1 LEDASSVSSILE
13 MSDAQLVGAA
23 IAGIALLLF
32 LIVRVKLHAFV
43 ALLIGSLV
51 IGVAAGMP
59 FADVLD
65 AVTTGVGSTLASIA
79 VIVGLGAMFGQMLE
93 VSGGVETLADSLL
106 NRFGERNAQWSLL
119 AVGFVVAIPV
129 FFDVAFIILVS
140 LIYGLTER
148 TNRPVVYY
156 ALPLLAGLAVT
167 HAFIPPTPGPIAVA
181 GLIGADLGWVMLFG
195 VLIGLPAAVIAG
207 PVYARYIAKRVPAEV
222 PEYMHAAEPK
232 QGRKLPRV
240 SLIVALIGI
249 PLLLIVGNT
258 VASATLTEDQPLRAV
273 LAFAGH
279 PMMALLITTVLSF
292 WLLGTRSG
300 YSPQEIQEIATKAL
314 EPAGI
319 VILVTSAGGV
329 LKQVLIDSGVGDVFA
344 DALMATNLPPL
355 LLAFLVAAAVRL
367 MQGSATVAMLTAA
380 GLVAALL
387 GDVGFSE
394 PMLALLVIAI
404 AAGATTAS
412 HVNDS
417 GFWLVNRYLGLNV
430 PDTLKTWTAT
440 TILVAL
446 VSITLVLIVSTFI
459 G

>member
-1 LEDASSVSSILE
+1 
-13 MSDAQLVGAA
+13 MSDAQLIGAA
-23 IAGIALLLF
+23 IAGMALLLF

-59 FADVLD
+59 FDDVLD

-79 VIVGLGAMFGQMLE
+79 VVVGLGAMFGQMLE
-93 VSGGVETLADSLL
+93 VSGGVEALADSLL
-106 NRFGERNAQWSLL
+106 SHFGERNSQWSLL

-129 FFDVAFIILVS
+129 FFDVAFIILIS
-140 LIYGLTER
+140 LVYGLTER
-148 TNRPVVYY
+148 TNRPIVYY

-195 VLIGLPAAVIAG
+195 VVIGLPAAIIAG
-207 PVYARYIAKRVPAEV
+207 PIYARLIAKQVPAMV
-222 PEYMHAAEPK
+222 PDYMHVAEPK
-232 QGRKLPRV
+232 RERKLPPV
-240 SLIVALIGI
+240 SLIVVLIGI
-249 PLLLIVGNT
+249 PLVLIVGNT
-258 VASATLTEDQPLRAV
+258 VASATLANDQALGDV
-273 LAFAGH
+273 IAFVGH

-292 WLLGTRSG
+292 WLLGSRSG
-300 YSPQEIQEIATKAL
+300 YSRQEIQEIATKAL

-319 VILVTSAGGV
+319 VILVTAAGGV

-355 LLAFLVAAAVRL
+355 VLAFLIAAAVRL
-367 MQGSATVAMLTAA
+367 VQGSATVAMLTAA

-404 AAGATTAS
+404 AAGATIAS

-417 GFWLVNRYLGLNV
+417 GFWLVNRYLGLSV
-430 PDTLKTWTAT
+430 PDTLRTWTVTT
-440 TILVAL
+440 TIVAL
-446 VSITLVLIVSTFI
+446 VSITLILIASPFV

>member
-1 LEDASSVSSILE
+1 
-13 MSDAQLVGAA
+13 MSDAQLIGAA
-23 IAGIALLLF
+23 LAGIALLLF
-32 LIVRVKLHAFV
+32 LIVRVKLQAFV

-65 AVTTGVGSTLASIA
+65 SVTTGVGSTLASIA

-93 VSGGVETLADSLL
+93 VSGGAEALADSLL
-106 NRFGERNAQWSLL
+106 DRFGERNAQWSLL
-119 AVGFVVAIPV
+119 AVGFIVAIPV
-129 FFDVAFIILVS
+129 FFDVAFIV
-140 LIYGLTER
+140 LISVVYGLTER
-148 TNRPVVYY
+148 ARRPIVYY
-156 ALPLLAGLAVT
+156 ALPLLAGLATT

-195 VLIGLPAAVIAG
+195 VAIGLPAAVIAG
-207 PVYARYIAKRVPAEV
+207 PIYARLIARHVPATV
-222 PEYMHAAEPK
+222 PEYMRGTEPK
-232 QGRKLPRV
+232 PGRVLPKV
-240 SLIVALIGI
+240 SLIGVMIGTPLALII
-249 PLLLIVGNT
+249 GNT
-258 VASATLTEDQPLRAV
+258 VAGATLADDSPLRAALGFV
-273 LAFAGH
+273 GH

-300 YSPQEIQEIATKAL
+300 YSPQEIQEIATRAL

-344 DALMATNLPPL
+344 NALMATNMPPL
-355 LLAFLVAAAVRL
+355 VLAFLIAAAMRL

-380 GLVAALL
+380 GLTAALL
-387 GDVGFSE
+387 GDVEFSE
-394 PMLALLVIAI
+394 PMLALMVIAI
-404 AAGATTAS
+404 AAGATIGS

-417 GFWLVNRYLGLNV
+417 GFWLVNRYLGLSV
-430 PDTLKTWTAT
+430 PDTLKTWTVTT
-440 TILVAL
+440 TIIAF
-446 VSITLVLIVSTFI
+446 VSIALILIASAFV

>member
-1 LEDASSVSSILE
+1 

-23 IAGIALLLF
+23 VAGIALLLF
-32 LIVRVKLHAFV
+32 LIVRVKVHAFV

-51 IGVAAGMP
+51 IGVGAGMP
-59 FADVLD
+59 FADVLE
-65 AVTTGVGSTLASIA
+65 AVTTGVGSTLAAIA
-79 VIVGLGAMFGQMLE
+79 VLVGLGAMFGQMLE
-93 VSGGVETLADSLL
+93 VSGGVEALADSLL
-106 NRFGERNAQWSLL
+106 RRFGERNAQWSLL

-140 LIYGLTER
+140 LVYGLTER
-148 TNRPVVYY
+148 TKRPIVYY

-181 GLIGADLGWVMLFG
+181 GLLGADLGWVMLFG
-195 VLIGLPAAVIAG
+195 VVVGLPAAIAAG
-207 PVYARYIAKRVPAEV
+207 PVYARLIARRVPTMV
-222 PEYMHAAEPK
+222 PEYMHVADRIQQRP
-232 QGRKLPRV
+232 LPRV
-240 SLIVALIGI
+240 PLIVTLIAV
-249 PLLLIVGNT
+249 PLALIVGNT
-258 VASATLTEDQPLRAV
+258 VAGIALADGHPLRDA
-273 LAFAGH
+273 LGFIGH
-279 PMMALLITTVLSF
+279 PMMALLVTTVLSF
-292 WLLGTRSG
+292 WLLGGRAG
-300 YSPQEIQEIATKAL
+300 YSALEIQDLATKAL

-355 LLAFLVAAAVRL
+355 LLAFLTAAAVRL

-387 GDVGFSE
+387 GEVQFSE
-394 PMLALLVIAI
+394 RMLALMVIAI
-404 AAGATTAS
+404 AAGATMVS

-417 GFWLVNRYLGLNV
+417 GFWLVNRYLGLSV
-430 PDTLKTWTAT
+430 PDTLRTWTVT
-440 TILVAL
+440 TGIVAV
-446 VSITLVLIVSTFI
+446 VSIVLILALSVLV

>member
-1 LEDASSVSSILE
+1 
-13 MSDAQLVGAA
+13 M
-23 IAGIALLLF
+23 ALLLF
-32 LIVRVKLHAFV
+32 LIIRVKLHAFV

-65 AVTTGVGSTLASIA
+65 AVATGVGSTLAAIA
-79 VIVGLGAMFGQMLE
+79 VLVGLGAMFGQMLE
-93 VSGGVETLADSLL
+93 VSGGAESLADSLVE
-106 NRFGERNAQWSLL
+106 RFGQGNAQWSLL
-119 AVGFVVAIPV
+119 AVGFIVAIPV
-129 FFDVAFIILVS
+129 FFDVAFIILIS
-140 LIYGLTER
+140 LVYGLTER
-148 TNRPVVYY
+148 TNRPIVYY

-181 GLIGADLGWVMLFG
+181 GLIGADLGWVMLLG
-195 VLIGLPAAVIAG
+195 VLIGLPAAIIAG
-207 PVYARYIAKRVPAEV
+207 PIYAQLIARHVPARVPD
-222 PEYMHAAEPK
+222 YMRAATRKGE
-232 QGRKLPRV
+232 RKLPSV
-240 SLIVALIGI
+240 WLIVTLIGI
-249 PLLLIVGNT
+249 PLVLIVGNT
-258 VASATLTEDQPLRAV
+258 VAGATLDEGQTVRTV
-273 LAFAGH
+273 LAFVGH
-279 PMMALLITTVLSF
+279 PMMALLVTTVLSF

-300 YSPQEIQEIATKAL
+300 YSQQEIQEIATKAL

-355 LLAFLVAAAVRL
+355 LLAFFTAAAVRL

-387 GDVGFSE
+387 GDISFSE

-404 AAGATTAS
+404 AAGATIAS

-417 GFWLVNRYLGLNV
+417 GFWLVNRYLGLSV
-430 PDTLKTWTAT
+430 PDTLKTWTVT
-440 TILVAL
+440 TSIIAV
-446 VSITLVLIVSTFI
+446 VSITLTLIASVVV

>member
-1 LEDASSVSSILE
+1 

-43 ALLIGSLV
+43 ALLVGSLV
-51 IGVAAGMP
+51 IGAAAGMP
-59 FADVLD
+59 FADVLE
-65 AVTTGVGSTLASIA
+65 AVTRGVGSTLASIA
-79 VIVGLGAMFGQMLE
+79 VLVGLGAMFGQMLE
-93 VSGGVETLADSLL
+93 VSGGVEALAESLL
-106 NRFGERNAQWSLL
+106 HRFGERKAQWSLL

-140 LIYGLTER
+140 LVYGLTER
-148 TNRPVVYY
+148 TNRPIVYY
-156 ALPLLAGLAVT
+156 ALPLLAGLAVA

-181 GLIGADLGWVMLFG
+181 GVLGADLGWVMLFG
-195 VLIGLPAAVIAG
+195 AAIGLPAAIIAG
-207 PVYARYIAKRVPAEV
+207 PIYARLVARHVPAMV
-222 PEYMHAAEPK
+222 PEYMHLTGS
-232 QGRKLPRV
+232 GRRQPLPPV
-240 SLIVALIGI
+240 WLIVTLIGL
-249 PLLLIVGNT
+249 PLGLIVGNT
-258 VASATLTEDQPLRAV
+258 VASTMLAEDRALRAV
-273 LAFAGH
+273 LAAVGH

-300 YSPQEIQEIATKAL
+300 YSPQEIQGIATKAL

-344 DALMATNLPPL
+344 DALQATNLPPL
-355 LLAFLVAAAVRL
+355 VLAFVTAAAVRL

-380 GLVAALL
+380 GLVAALV
-387 GDVGFSE
+387 GDVGFSQ
-394 PMLALLVIAI
+394 PALALLVIAI
-404 AAGATTAS
+404 AAGATVAS

-417 GFWLVNRYLGLNV
+417 GFWLVNRYLGLSV
-430 PDTLKTWTAT
+430 TDTLRTWTVTT
-440 TILVAL
+440 TIIAFVSIGLILIAGAL
-446 VSITLVLIVSTFI
+446 V

>member
-1 LEDASSVSSILE
+1 

-23 IAGIALLLF
+23 LAGIALLLF

-59 FADVLD
+59 FEEVLD
-65 AVTTGVGSTLASIA
+65 AITTGVGSTLAAIA
-79 VIVGLGAMFGQMLE
+79 VLVGLGAMFGQMLE
-93 VSGGVETLADSLL
+93 VSGGAEALADALL

-119 AVGFVVAIPV
+119 AVGFVIAIPV
-129 FFDVAFIILVS
+129 FFDVAFIILIS
-140 LIYGLTER
+140 LVYGLTER
-148 TNRPVVYY
+148 THRPIVSY

-181 GLIGADLGWVMLFG
+181 GLLGADLGWVMLLG
-195 VLIGLPAAVIAG
+195 VVVGLPAAVIAG
-207 PVYARYIAKRVPAEV
+207 PVYAQLIAKRVPAMV
-222 PEYMHAAEPK
+222 PEYMHAAKPK
-232 QGRKLPRV
+232 QARKPPRV
-240 SLIVALIGI
+240 SLVVALIGI
-249 PLLLIVGNT
+249 PLVLIIGNS
-258 VASATLTEDQPLRAV
+258 VASTMLADDHALRIGLGFV
-273 LAFAGH
+273 GH
-279 PMMALLITTVLSF
+279 PMMALLITTLLCF
-292 WLLGTRSG
+292 WLLGTRAG
-300 YSPQEIQEIATKAL
+300 YSPQEVQEIATKAL

-319 VILVTSAGGV
+319 IILVTSAGGV

-355 LLAFLVAAAVRL
+355 ILAFLTAAAVRL

-394 PMLALLVIAI
+394 PMLALLVLAI
-404 AAGATTAS
+404 AAGATIAS

-417 GFWLVNRYLGLNV
+417 GFWLVNRYLGLTV
-430 PDTLKTWTAT
+430 PDTLKTWTVT
-440 TILVAL
+440 TCIIAF
-446 VSITLVLIVSTFI
+446 VSITLILIASSFV

>member
-1 LEDASSVSSILE
+1 

-51 IGVAAGMP
+51 IGVGAGMP
-59 FADVLD
+59 FAEVLE
-65 AVTTGVGSTLASIA
+65 AVATGVGSTLAAIA

-93 VSGGVETLADSLL
+93 VSGGVEALADALL
-106 NRFGERNAQWSLL
+106 RRFGERNAQWSLL

-140 LIYGLTER
+140 LVYGLTER
-148 TNRPVVYY
+148 TKRPIVYY

-181 GLIGADLGWVMLFG
+181 GLLGADLGWVMLFG
-195 VLIGLPAAVIAG
+195 VVVGLPAAIVAG
-207 PVYARYIAKRVPAEV
+207 PVYARLIATHVPAMV
-222 PEYMHAAEPK
+222 PEYMHVADRNRERP
-232 QGRKLPRV
+232 LPGITLTV
-240 SLIVALIGI
+240 TLIGV
-249 PLLLIVGNT
+249 PLALIVGNT
-258 VASATLTEDQPLRAV
+258 VAGITLAEGHPLRAL
-273 LAFAGH
+273 LAFVGH
-279 PMMALLITTVLSF
+279 PMMALLVTTVLSF
-292 WLLGTRSG
+292 WLLGARAG
-300 YSPQEIQEIATKAL
+300 YSPQEIQDFATKAL

-329 LKQVLIDSGVGDVFA
+329 LKQVLIDSGVGDVLA
-344 DALMATNLPPL
+344 DALTATNLPPL
-355 LLAFLVAAAVRL
+355 VLACLTAAAVRL

-387 GDVGFSE
+387 GDVRFSE
-394 PMLALLVIAI
+394 PMLALLVISI
-404 AAGATTAS
+404 AAGATMGS

-417 GFWLVNRYLGLNV
+417 GFWLVNRYLGLSV
-430 PDTLKTWTAT
+430 PDTLRTWTVT
-440 TILVAL
+440 TVIVGL
-446 VSITLVLIVSTFI
+446 VSMTLILILGAFV